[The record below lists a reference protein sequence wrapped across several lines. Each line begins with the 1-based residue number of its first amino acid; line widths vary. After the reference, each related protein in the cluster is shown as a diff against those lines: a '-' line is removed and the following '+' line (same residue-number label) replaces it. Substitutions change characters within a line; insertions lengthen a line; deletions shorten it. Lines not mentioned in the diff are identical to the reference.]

1 MVPLLHFPTVGAVMD
16 VLDYKSVLLDLAKF
30 IFGCALFLLPILGTF
45 GCGAYIL
52 RPLDRAARKRKQ
64 SVHFT
69 IIDALALVT
78 HLSIP
83 LGFIGRISERDGRSG
98 SGAGVLVGF
107 GCFAAVLIWYGT
119 VATAARAGITHPMKR
134 LLMIGL
140 IVPLSFVATIVFGP
154 LLSMLLYNLFAPT
167 YDHISPWL
175 YLLEIGLAVIII
187 GCRRAVDW
195 ILREPEA
202 ATPVDET
209 DEAFA

>member
-1 MVPLLHFPTVGAVMD
+1 MD
-16 VLDYKSVLLDLAKF
+16 ILFDQNFALYQVLRF
-30 IFGCALFLLPILGTF
+30 IFGCALILLPIVGTF

-64 SVHFT
+64 KVHFT

-83 LGFIGRISERDGRSG
+83 LGFIGRISRDERS
-98 SGAGVLVGF
+98 SAGVLVGF

-119 VATAARAGITHPMKR
+119 VATAARAGITSPMKR

-140 IVPLSFVATIVFGP
+140 IVPLTFVATIVFGP
-154 LLSMLLYNLFAPT
+154 LLSMLLYNLVARSH
-167 YDHISPWL
+167 DRISPWL
-175 YLLEIGLAVIII
+175 YLLEVGLTVIII

-202 ATPVDET
+202 ETHVDEG
-209 DEAFA
+209 DEVFA